1 MEYEGEGNPPL
12 SPPIPEAEERC
23 GDRSHGHEGGGQ
35 FQVESYPSWGGLGGK
50 LTSGVPRSTLIP
62 G

>member
-12 SPPIPEAEERC
+12 SPPTPDKPEAEERC

-35 FQVESYPSWGGLGGK
+35 FQVGLGGLGGK
-50 LTSGVPRSTLIP
+50 LTSGVPSSTLIP